1 MNRPERRSFE
11 TPLGCRHPIVL
22 AGMGGVARSDLVAAV
37 TRAGGYGF
45 LGMVRE
51 PTALIRR
58 EVEALRA
65 AGVNNFG
72 VNIIPA
78 ATGRDLLDQQ
88 IATILDLGVPSVA
101 LFWEIDPAVVR
112 RFRDAGVTV
121 TYQVG
126 SPDEALAAE
135 RAGAQIIIAQGQ
147 EAGGHVRGRTPLRLL
162 LPAVA
167 ERVTVPVLA
176 AGGLATG
183 ADLVT
188 AQALGAE
195 GIVLGTALM
204 ATAESFAHPYHLQR
218 LLGAGEG
225 DTLLTDIFHINW
237 PKDANVRVLRSAVT
251 AGERGDP
258 WSEERQPIGD
268 EEGRTIYLFSTDS
281 PLRSMTGDFEAMA
294 LYAGT
299 GVNSITEIK
308 PAATVIDTILEDAAA
323 LLTLPKTAAA
333 EERASPVCYADEI
346 SADYM
351 GLLDE
356 SAAAAETT
364 ALIDL
369 LRAGLT
375 AALDAR
381 DGDADQPPFSGAGL
395 HFARHIGMLRGFA
408 DPTAEPKRLA
418 DVSKAILP
426 AIILQRLQ
434 GLVPRL
440 PEGDRRR
447 AVAAVSRAIE
457 DQLAP
462 SQSPIIPR

>member
-11 TPLGCRHPIVL
+11 ALLGCRHPIVL

-37 TRAGGYGF
+37 TRAGGFGF

-65 AGVNNFG
+65 AGVDNFG

-162 LPAVA
+162 LPAVV
-167 ERVTVPVLA
+167 ESVSVPVLA

-251 AGERGDP
+251 SGERGDP
-258 WSEERQPIGD
+258 WSEDRQPIGD
-268 EEGRTIYLFSTDS
+268 EEGRTIYLVSTDS
-281 PLRSMTGDFEAMA
+281 PLR
-294 LYAGT
+294 
-299 GVNSITEIK
+299 
-308 PAATVIDTILEDAAA
+308 
-323 LLTLPKTAAA
+323 
-333 EERASPVCYADEI
+333 
-346 SADYM
+346 
-351 GLLDE
+351 
-356 SAAAAETT
+356 
-364 ALIDL
+364 
-369 LRAGLT
+369 
-375 AALDAR
+375 
-381 DGDADQPPFSGAGL
+381 
-395 HFARHIGMLRGFA
+395 
-408 DPTAEPKRLA
+408 
-418 DVSKAILP
+418 
-426 AIILQRLQ
+426 
-434 GLVPRL
+434 
-440 PEGDRRR
+440 
-447 AVAAVSRAIE
+447 
-457 DQLAP
+457 
-462 SQSPIIPR
+462 

>member
-1 MNRPERRSFE
+1 MNRPDRRTFE
-11 TPLGCRHPIVL
+11 TLLGCRHPIVL
-22 AGMGGVARSDLVAAV
+22 AGMGGVARSELVAAV
-37 TRAGGYGF
+37 TRAGGFGF

-51 PTALIRR
+51 PPALIER
-58 EVEALRA
+58 EVGALRA
-65 AGVNNFG
+65 AGIDNFG

-88 IATILDLGVPSVA
+88 ITTILDLAIPAVA
-101 LFWEIDPAVVR
+101 LFWQIDPAVVR
-112 RFRDAGVTV
+112 RFRDAGVSV

-147 EAGGHVRGRTPLRLL
+147 EAGGHVRGRTPLRQL

-167 ERVTVPVLA
+167 ESVTVPVLA
-176 AGGLATG
+176 AGGLASG

-188 AQALGAE
+188 AQALGAD

-204 ATAESFAHPYHLQR
+204 ATTESFAHPYHLQR
-218 LLGAGEG
+218 LVGAGEG

-237 PKDANVRVLRSAVT
+237 PRDANVRVLRSAVT
-251 AGERGDP
+251 SGERGDP
-258 WSEERQPIGD
+258 WSEDRRPIGD

-299 GVNSITEIK
+299 GVSSITEIK
-308 PAATVIDTILEDAAA
+308 PAAAVIDRILDDAAA
-323 LLTLPKTAAA
+323 FVSLPETAAVQ
-333 EERASPVCYADEI
+333 ERASSVCYADDV
-346 SADYM
+346 SPDYM

-356 SAAAAETT
+356 TAAAAETS
-364 ALIDL
+364 ALIGL
-369 LRAGLT
+369 LRSGLT

-381 DGDADQPPFSGAGL
+381 DGDTDRAPFGGAGL
-395 HFARHIGMLRGFA
+395 DFARHIGMLRRFA
-408 DPTAEPKRLA
+408 DTAARPNRPA
-418 DVSKAILP
+418 DISKIMLP

-434 GLVPRL
+434 GLMPRL

-447 AVAAVSRAIE
+447 AVAAVLRDIE

-462 SQSPIIPR
+462 SQNPLIPR